1 MKSRFDWLRKWG
13 ARLTLFSGL
22 EAASRGLQMVAAL
35 VVVRNMEKEQ
45 YAWYSLANGFQG
57 MLGFLT
63 MIGAG
68 AAIYAMGGALVGNRV
83 AMGSLLLAVKR
94 WRNFMLAV
102 SVPVVLPLFGYL
114 LYKNNCPPW
123 LIAALILL
131 AVLMLMLEIQRHLL
145 AAPIE
150 LAMEFNLLQRVD
162 VLCGVVRVAGLLLLV
177 LLAWMNPLA
186 VFLVGAVMVS
196 WLPVAILPRFTA
208 RYADPHAPP
217 ASPETVNR
225 IRNLSFTALPGSIS
239 YMVEAQFAGIF
250 IALAGY
256 TDGVA
261 DLGAITRVALLVA
274 VPAAMIQRI
283 ITPKL
288 ATISEGSDLAR
299 AWRKTLGFGAAVGFG
314 LFLFVAVFK
323 DWILLLLG
331 PAYAGL
337 QSELMLF
344 GAFQGLSFFCRA
356 NASIIE
362 AKGWLKRSW
371 LRPLVVIG
379 AMSIAAFFLPITTVS
394 GAIGLM
400 IVGSMGNLIVDLVLL
415 TLGFRGRSSVGV

>member
-1 MKSRFDWLRKWG
+1 MEFRGKTFLKKWG
-13 ARLTLFSGL
+13 ARLTIFSSL
-22 EAASRGLQMVAAL
+22 EVVSRGLQMLAAL

-57 MLGFLT
+57 MLGFIT

-68 AAIYAMGGALVGNRV
+68 AALYAIGGPLVGNRA
-83 AMGSLLLAVKR
+83 AMGSLVNAVRR
-94 WRNFMLAV
+94 WRNFILAV

-123 LIAALILL
+123 LIGALVCLAVVILL
-131 AVLMLMLEIQRHLL
+131 LEIQRHLL

-150 LAMEFNLLQRVD
+150 LAMEFNVLQKVD
-162 VLCGVVRVAGLLLLV
+162 VLCGAVRIMALLVLV
-177 LLAWMNPLA
+177 LLAWMNPLS

-196 WLPVAILPRFTA
+196 WLPVVILPRYTA
-208 RYADPHAPP
+208 RHADPNAPA
-217 ASPETVNR
+217 ASAGTVNR
-225 IRNLSFTALPGSIS
+225 IRNLSFAALPGSIS
-239 YMVEAQFAGIF
+239 YMIEAQFAGIF
-250 IALAGY
+250 IALAGH

-288 ATISEGSDLAR
+288 ATLSANGELAR
-299 AWRKTLGFGAAVGFG
+299 AWRKTLLFGGTVGLG
-314 LFLFVAVFK
+314 LFLFVAVFSN
-323 DWILLLLG
+323 WILLLLG

-337 QSELMLF
+337 QSELILY
-344 GAFQGLSFFCRA
+344 GAFQGFSFFCRA

-371 LRPLVVIG
+371 LRPVIVIG
-379 AMSIAAFFLPITTVS
+379 AMILAAFFLPITTVA

-400 IVGSMGNLIVDLVLL
+400 ITGSVGNLIVDLILL
-415 TLGFRGRSSVGV
+415 GQGFRGRGTV